1 MSAVMP
7 LVGVELVDMT
17 CGQCGIPYAIPEKMR
32 AEKQLTGGDFYCP
45 NGHCRTYKK
54 TEVDRLRE
62 KLDEQTREATRQA
75 QRALAAETGR
85 QAAERETQRLK
96 KRAKAGV
103 CPCCH
108 RSFVALAR
116 HVKTKH
122 PEFAK

>member
-1 MSAVMP
+1 MTQAIQHEVTLEPMECYDCHILF
-7 LVGVELVDMT
+7 LVPSYFRRQKYEL
-17 CGQCGIPYAIPEKMR
+17 
-32 AEKQLTGGDFYCP
+32 GGSFCCP
-45 NGHCRTYKK
+45 NGHSQHFVK
-54 TEVDRLRE
+54 TEVQRLRE
-62 KLDEQTREATRQA
+62 KLDEQMREASRQA
-75 QRALAAETGR
+75 QRALESEMAR